1 MTVATEI
8 GMTKQF
14 GAMSTTDE
22 VLDKIDLTG
31 RRVLV
36 TGVSAGLGV
45 ETARVLAAKG
55 AQVVG
60 TARDVA
66 KAKRALAPATGDL
79 AGQGRVEVV
88 ELDLASLRSVRACAD
103 ALLADGRPF
112 DVIINNAG
120 VANTPFSRTEDGFE
134 IQFGTNH
141 LGHFAFTNRIASLIA
156 PGGRLVVLGSSAHRF
171 ADIDLD
177 DPNYHETPYDTGLAY
192 GRSKTATI
200 LFAIEFD
207 RRHRDRGVRA
217 MAVNPGVIPTEL
229 DRHMDAAALAGMF
242 EDLNKARAVKGET
255 PFVYKTVAQGA
266 ATTVW
271 AGFVADAEEVGGRYC
286 ENCHVA
292 RLIDEPVDAVAEGIY
307 AYALDPTRARALWEK
322 SSELVKEP

>member
-1 MTVATEI
+1 MIERFNAT
-8 GMTKQF
+8 
-14 GAMSTTDE
+14 ATTDD
-22 VLDKIDLTG
+22 VLAGIDLAG
-31 RRVLV
+31 QRVLV

-45 ETARVLAAKG
+45 ETARVLAAHG

-66 KAKRALAPATGDL
+66 KARRALAPVTTDL
-79 AGQGRVEVV
+79 DGRGQIDVV
-88 ELDLASLRSVRACAD
+88 ELDLASLKSVRSCAD
-103 ALLADGRPF
+103 SLLADGGSF
-112 DVIINNAG
+112 DVVINNAG
-120 VANTPFSRTEDGFE
+120 VASTPFSRTEDGFE

-141 LGHFAFTNRIASLIA
+141 LGHFAFSNRIAPLIA

-177 DPNYHETPYDTGLAY
+177 DLNYDHTPYDTNLAY

-207 RRHRDRGVRA
+207 RRHQERGVRA
-217 MAVNPGVIPTEL
+217 VAVNPGVIPTEL
-229 DRHMDAAALAGMF
+229 DRHMDTVALAAMF
-242 EDLNKARAVKGET
+242 DDLNKERAAKGE
-255 PFVYKTVAQGA
+255 PLFAYKTVPQGA

-271 AGFVADAEEVGGRYC
+271 AGFVADADEAGGRYC

-292 RLIDEPVDAVAEGIY
+292 RLISEPVDAVAEGLY
-307 AYALDPTRARALWEK
+307 AYAIDPARAKALWEK
-322 SSELVKEP
+322 SVELVNGH

>member
-1 MTVATEI
+1 
-8 GMTKQF
+8 MTKQF
-14 GAMSTTDE
+14 DATSTTNE
-22 VLDKIDLTG
+22 VLDGIDLTG

-36 TGVSAGLGV
+36 TGVSAGLGI
-45 ETARVLAAKG
+45 ESARVLAAHG

-66 KAKRALAPATGDL
+66 KAERALAPVTADL
-79 AGQGRVEVV
+79 DGEGRVEVV

-103 ALLADGRPF
+103 TLLADGRSF
-112 DVIINNAG
+112 DVVVNNAG
-120 VANTPFSRTEDGFE
+120 VASTPFSRTEDGFE

-141 LGHFAFTNRIASLIA
+141 LGHFAFTNRIAPLIA

-171 ADIDLD
+171 ADIDLN
-177 DPNYHETPYDTGLAY
+177 DPNYDHTPYDTGLAY

-207 RRHRDRGVRA
+207 RRNRDRGVRA
-217 MAVNPGVIPTEL
+217 VAVNPGVIPTEL
-229 DRHMDAAALAGMF
+229 DRHMDAAVLAAMF
-242 EDLNKARAVKGET
+242 DDLNKARAEKGEAS
-255 PFVYKTVAQGA
+255 FAYKTVPQGA

-271 AGFVADAEEVGGRYC
+271 AGFVADADEVGGRYC

-292 RLIDEPVDAVAEGIY
+292 RLIEEPVDAVAEGLY
-307 AYALDPTRARALWEK
+307 AYAVDPARAKALWEK
-322 SSELVKEP
+322 SLELVKER